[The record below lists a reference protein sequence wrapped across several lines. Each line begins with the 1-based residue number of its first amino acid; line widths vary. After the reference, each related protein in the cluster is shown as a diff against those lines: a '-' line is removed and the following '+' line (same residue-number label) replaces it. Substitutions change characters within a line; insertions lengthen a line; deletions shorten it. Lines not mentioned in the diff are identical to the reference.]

1 MLQSQALLPRPT
13 HRRVSQILFVTAA
26 LLVLSISPGRVQAQ
40 GRFMEELRKTNEAVG
55 ELIRSVTPSVVQ
67 ILVTGYGPQE
77 DSEQSNTGVIIGRQR
92 AIGSGFIVD
101 PSGYIITN
109 AHVVNGA
116 QRVQVVLTSA
126 SLDDSV
132 DAILSSKTILV
143 PARIIGVTREIDLA
157 LLKVDVPNLP
167 TLKLQFTGTCGKAN
181 RYLLSGARKDCA
193 IR

>member
-1 MLQSQALLPRPT
+1 MFQSQALLPRPT
-13 HRRVSQILFVTAA
+13 HRRVSRILFVMAA

-40 GRFMEELRKTNEAVG
+40 GRSMEELRKTNQAVD

-67 ILVTGYGPQE
+67 ILVTGYGPLE
-77 DSEQSNTGVIIGRQR
+77 DSERSNTDVIIGRQR

-116 QRVQVVLTSA
+116 QRIQVVLTSA

-132 DAILSSKTILV
+132 DAIPSSKTILV

-167 TLKLQFTGTCGKAN
+167 TLKLAIYRNLRQGESVFA
-181 RYLLSGARKDCA
+181 LGARKDCT